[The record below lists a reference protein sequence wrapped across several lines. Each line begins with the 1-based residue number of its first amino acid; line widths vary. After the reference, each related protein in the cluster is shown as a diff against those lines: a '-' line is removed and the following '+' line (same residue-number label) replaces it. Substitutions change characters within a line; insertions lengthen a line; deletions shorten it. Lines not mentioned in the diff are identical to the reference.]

1 MLLVPEFSAVNDF
14 AGTNVENKFLGF
26 TEADFAVFELEEFAE
41 RMPSLRA
48 HIKPKLVQLGE
59 ILPEALSQIV
69 GETLYPHVAQHLRR
83 TVNPPVETWVA
94 FARTKR
100 AYKPSVHLRVGIS
113 RERVRVTVFVEDYAD
128 EKLLFAAHLRRHAQ
142 TLAEHAC
149 LYPQIVGYETPNEI
163 LTEANL
169 IRFADRMERVKGQH
183 AIFGIGLTRAETIE
197 AGANLPE
204 KIVAFARILLP
215 FYRVERESL

>member
-1 MLLVPEFSAVNDF
+1 M
-14 AGTNVENKFLGF
+14 ENKFAGF

-48 HIKPKLVQLGE
+48 HIKPKLIQLGE

-128 EKLLFAAHLRRHAQ
+128 EKLLFAAHLRRHACA
-142 TLAEHAC
+142 LAEHAC

-183 AIFGIGLTRAETIE
+183 AIFGIGLTRDQTIE

-204 KIVAFARILLP
+204 KIVSFTRILLP
-215 FYRVERESL
+215 FYGVERESL